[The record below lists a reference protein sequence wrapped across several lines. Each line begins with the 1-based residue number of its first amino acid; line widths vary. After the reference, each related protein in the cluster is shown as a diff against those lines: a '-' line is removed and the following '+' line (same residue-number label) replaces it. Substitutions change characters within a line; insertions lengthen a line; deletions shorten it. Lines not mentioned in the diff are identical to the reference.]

1 MPPARF
7 YPAPKV
13 PSSVIRMPLRGQ
25 PPAEVGD
32 PDLFFQVVRA
42 AFGQRRKTLL
52 NALHAMLGK
61 GTDKEMVRQAIV
73 SCNLPD
79 TVRGER
85 LSFAEFAQL
94 SRKIGEIQRS

>member
-1 MPPARF
+1 MKLTR
-7 YPAPKV
+7 
-13 PSSVIRMPLRGQ
+13 
-25 PPAEVGD
+25 D
-32 PDLFFQVVRA
+32 PGA
-42 AFGQRRKTLL
+42 AALL